1 MIAMTQRVLVIGGG
15 IAGTSAAFHL
25 RQYGYGVTIAE
36 SNDRLGGR
44 VHSQL
49 CNGIAIEMGAGFLNR
64 SYTNLLEFLRQQ
76 GLDTKMYSQK
86 GSVAIFRDR
95 EAQPLM
101 ARQLLGKH
109 LLSWP
114 AKARAVPLAISSVIS
129 SRQADP
135 HAMWRMVPLDTQS
148 VADKLG
154 GKSKNELLEYI
165 VQPVLNSYFYWDP
178 EHTSAAILPFI
189 ARLIL
194 GKGTYKLSGGL
205 QQIPLKAAQGCTVWL
220 NTKVTTVKHLKSG
233 RFSVSYVNN
242 GNENQRHT
250 ASFDAIVCA
259 TTASAAAKILPGLT
273 KHQRRFFSGINYS
286 STALVAQAYPRS
298 ALTGNR
304 AVGFPRS
311 EEQTLSV
318 VTGSAEQSDRQVEIG
333 NVKVYGS
340 GKAGKRLVT
349 LDDAALKAKLLSAA
363 KLAWEQV
370 LTPGAQ
376 PIATYIQRW
385 PEAIP
390 LFETGH
396 FKKLAAF
403 KDGEIESPTQALV
416 FAGDYLGGPFMEG
429 AFTSG
434 LQAAKRL
441 HQKISHA

>member
-1 MIAMTQRVLVIGGG
+1 
-15 IAGTSAAFHL
+15 
-25 RQYGYGVTIAE
+25 
-36 SNDRLGGR
+36 
-44 VHSQL
+44 
-49 CNGIAIEMGAGFLNR
+49 
-64 SYTNLLEFLRQQ
+64 
-76 GLDTKMYSQK
+76 
-86 GSVAIFRDR
+86 
-95 EAQPLM
+95 
-101 ARQLLGKH
+101 
-109 LLSWP
+109 
-114 AKARAVPLAISSVIS
+114 
-129 SRQADP
+129 
-135 HAMWRMVPLDTQS
+135 
-148 VADKLG
+148 
-154 GKSKNELLEYI
+154 
-165 VQPVLNSYFYWDP
+165 
-178 EHTSAAILPFI
+178 
-189 ARLIL
+189 
-194 GKGTYKLSGGL
+194 
-205 QQIPLKAAQGCTVWL
+205 
-220 NTKVTTVKHLKSG
+220 
-233 RFSVSYVNN
+233 
-242 GNENQRHT
+242 
-250 ASFDAIVCA
+250 
-259 TTASAAAKILPGLT
+259 
-273 KHQRRFFSGINYS
+273 
-286 STALVAQAYPRS
+286 
-298 ALTGNR
+298 
-304 AVGFPRS
+304 VGFPRS